1 MQASRCFYTL
11 YIMIK
16 FHLHQRFIKNPMNN
30 ADYVPFTNYKGQITF
45 DRK

>member
-11 YIMIK
+11 YIMIN
-16 FHLHQRFIKNPMNN
+16 QRFIKNPMNN
-30 ADYVPFTNYKGQITF
+30 ADYVPFTNDKGQITF